1 MGAENH
7 MKFHLPAMAVMAVL
21 AMLGGCAD
29 AGKQKIETSPGG
41 AAVSGSR
48 TEPVNYNGRM
58 YRVTFRQKSG
68 PGHYEVTVAAPG
80 RKLGGTDGD
89 RRIVEQIAVST
100 VRHFNCRDGH
110 HARIV
115 PGSQKHEKGRWIMQ
129 AKCGSA

>member
-1 MGAENH
+1 
-7 MKFHLPAMAVMAVL
+7 MKALLSTVALAISAAV
-21 AMLGGCAD
+21 LGGCTN
-29 AGKQKIETSPGG
+29 AGNDTIRTAPGG
-41 AAVSGSR
+41 ASVSGKR

-89 RRIVEQIAVST
+89 RRIVEQIAAST

-110 HARIV
+110 RAHIV
-115 PGSQKHEKGRWIMQ
+115 PGTQKHEKGRWIMQ
-129 AKCGSA
+129 AKCGPA